1 MHRHSGA
8 LASELAEADLV
19 AESSAIDNDDDS
31 LATAPGSMLSRSLAS
46 SSRLI
51 ASTSRTAAWTACAGQ
66 QGAARAFSAAAAR
79 RAESSL
85 PGPLPHFAHPNA
97 LAPQPL
103 PQSSAS
109 ASEPSA
115 LALLRSQPSHYIVAL
130 FMGKRYILAPGDI
143 LTVPNLKNTKV
154 GDRLA
159 LTRILEVGSRDYTLR
174 ASQDRTH
181 PAATAAIASSAQ
193 LAANKVPIT
202 LRPPMTRVIN
212 VDGVPRDWQ
221 RHPDSL
227 PYLSQDVVQADM
239 TVIEHTKGKQFTVEK
254 FKKRKGYHRTLRFKL
269 GFTRLRVGDIK
280 LGQA

>member
-1 MHRHSGA
+1 MHWHSKA
-8 LASELAEADLV
+8 LASEVAEADLRTRC
-19 AESSAIDNDDDS
+19 SPIDDDDDS
-31 LATAPGSMLSRSLAS
+31 LSAYPGSMFSRPLAS

-51 ASTSRTAAWTACAGQ
+51 ASTSRTPACTACAGQ
-66 QGAARAFSAAAAR
+66 QGAARAFSGSAAR
-79 RAESSL
+79 RADSSL
-85 PGPLPHFAHPNA
+85 AGPLPHFAHPNA
-97 LAPQPL
+97 LTSQPL
-103 PQSSAS
+103 PLSAKSAS
-109 ASEPSA
+109 KPSA
-115 LALLRSQPSHYIVAL
+115 LTLLRSQPSHYIVAL
-130 FMGKRYILAPGDI
+130 FMGRRYILAPGDV

-174 ASQDRTH
+174 AGQDRAH
-181 PAATAAIASSAQ
+181 PAATAAIATSAQ

-269 GFTRLRVGDIK
+269 GFTRLRIGDIK
-280 LGQA
+280 LGKA